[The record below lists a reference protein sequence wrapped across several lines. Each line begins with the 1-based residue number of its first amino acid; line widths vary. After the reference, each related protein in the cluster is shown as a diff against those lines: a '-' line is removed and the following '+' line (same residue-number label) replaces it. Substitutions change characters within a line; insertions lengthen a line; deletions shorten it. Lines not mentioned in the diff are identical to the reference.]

1 MYEEDRVRALCL
13 SIDGVREAEVF
24 LTLNE
29 ETDAWYL
36 SADEEIRPLIA
47 EARQSFGRWLA
58 AEEALLNLQYP
69 DDPALVQ
76 QLLAL
81 AVRSRA
87 MDSCGLGG

>member
-1 MYEEDRVRALCL
+1 MVNAESARALKL
-13 SIDGVREAEVF
+13 SWL

-29 ETDAWYL
+29 ETDARYL
-36 SADEEIRPLIA
+36 SSDEESRPFITA
-47 EARQSFGRWLA
+47 ARQSFGRWVA
-58 AEEALLNLQYP
+58 AEEALLTMRFP

-87 MDSCGLGG
+87 MDSCGA